1 MTIPDSLSAE
11 GGARPTRCP
20 FCHGK
25 AVDTRA
31 TTITVT
37 TYWRCLERD
46 RTWMIRSH
54 APKTRRLD
62 VESGG

>member
-1 MTIPDSLSAE
+1 MTIPDSPSSE
-11 GGARPTRCP
+11 GGARPARCP

-37 TYWRCLERD
+37 TYWRCLECD
-46 RTWMIRSH
+46 RTWTIP
-54 APKTRRLD
+54 ATPQETRRLD
-62 VESGG
+62 VESGR

>member
-1 MTIPDSLSAE
+1 MTIPDSPSAG
-11 GGARPTRCP
+11 GGARAPSCP

-25 AVDTRA
+25 GVDTRA

-37 TYWRCLERD
+37 TYWRCLECD
-46 RTWMIRSH
+46 KTWTIPSH

-62 VESGG
+62 LESAV